1 VTCLNL
7 AVHVAFA
14 ATFSPTAPISLLPL
28 SSLLLFPLYCLF
40 SPYCPFLPSYP
51 FFSYCTIWFYSL
63 LCSYGPFCPYSH
75 GGRPRCGRRGG
86 GGRCMFL
93 SLCPCFALALWVRLG
108 AGGEGRARGGLGRGC
123 NTPGQEVL
131 ENHKRR
137 FCFLQRIHLVWTCTT
152 ALQLASRM
160 APPQK
165 MGTPLIRCTM
175 TPLKYPPER
184 GTMCTKRTNAD
195 RSGGPVSACKDISCP
210 SRERGGGIAVDGHA
224 GAPLP

>member
-1 VTCLNL
+1 MWPLLPPFPLLPLFPYCLFPPYCSFPST
-7 AVHVAFA
+7 ASFPPTAHFCRPIHS
-14 ATFSPTAPISLLPL
+14 SPTAPFGSTASFAPTA
-28 SSLLLFPLYCLF
+28 
-40 SPYCPFLPSYP
+40 PSAP
-51 FFSYCTIWFYSL
+51 IAMAD
-63 LCSYGPFCPYSH
+63 GPDAD
-75 GGRPRCGRRGG
+75 GEGG